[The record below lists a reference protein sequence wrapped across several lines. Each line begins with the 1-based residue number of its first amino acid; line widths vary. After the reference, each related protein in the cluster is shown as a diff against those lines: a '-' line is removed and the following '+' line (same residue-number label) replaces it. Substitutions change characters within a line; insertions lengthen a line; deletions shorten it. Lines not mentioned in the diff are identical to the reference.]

1 MWGEITVDKGRVQQF
16 NLDRFRVMPNN
27 EAPQVDI
34 VLVAS
39 REKPG
44 GIGDACHRAGR
55 SGGGQCHLR
64 GHRQATPAHA
74 VHAAERDASLTKTSV
89 QFLRDAR

>member
-1 MWGEITVDKGRVQQF
+1 MWGEITVDKGRVQPF
-16 NLDRFRVMPNN
+16 NFDRFRVMPNN

-44 GIGDACHRAGR
+44 GIGEPANALVGPAVGNSIFAATGKR
-55 SGGGQCHLR
+55 LR
-64 GHRQATPAHA
+64 RMPFTPRNVTQA
-74 VHAAERDASLTKTSV
+74 
-89 QFLRDAR
+89 